1 MEIMAGHIF
10 LKNRSRYTRVKP
22 ASTAGSTWAWYPII
36 STWKSPKFHF
46 GISAAAVV
54 ATLYAFN
61 SWGDTS
67 VIPRTIP
74 RAWVV
79 PIFLVMD
86 QTMHT
91 GRKWNTASPISHRKL
106 LIPAQNTDIWVS
118 VLVPPSN
125 RAISPMIL
133 RNPRIRPP
141 TMIAGIKGANI
152 SARLLM
158 ILWIRVWFCM
168 AAFFT
173 ASLET
178 PSMPATSAKSL

>member
-1 MEIMAGHIF
+1 M
-10 LKNRSRYTRVKP
+10 
-22 ASTAGSTWAWYPII
+22 
-36 STWKSPKFHF
+36 
-46 GISAAAVV
+46 V

-61 SWGDTS
+61 SWGDTR

-141 TMIAGIKGANI
+141 TMIVGTLHKKPYIGDDDRQIQPADIRRAN
-152 SARLLM
+152 RLMFFAEGMMVLGLAVLIM
-158 ILWIRVWFCM
+158 IL
-168 AAFFT
+168 
-173 ASLET
+173 
-178 PSMPATSAKSL
+178 